1 MPSRAPCAHC
11 DPNQPHRRNK
21 EGLGAAPSPQQLR
34 TALAEVRSQILL
46 YKRLLA
52 ALEEDEEDLET
63 RLAKVV
69 YPVLNLPFEVTADIF
84 IRCLPVGGPVTPT
97 SSTAPLALSHVCRQW
112 RDVAL
117 STTALWDSLHVD
129 LNAIAPWLLE
139 MWFSRAQ
146 ERPLSL
152 TIDGESHSQLG
163 YVSAN
168 TGRFKYL
175 NLYFKHSNLAGL
187 PSTDNGLRSLLPLAS
202 YNTTEEAIWSCLE
215 NNSSLKEHR
224 ILPTRFVHVT
234 FDYHSPRSTLTH
246 LELLARIS
254 GAMFLKLLRRLP
266 ALSHLKCSPHIL
278 PNSIQGLRSEVAEM
292 FPNIR
297 SLGLPARGAPAA
309 LPLVTLPNL
318 SSLELGAHSN
328 PVEIRDFLIRSA
340 CYITCLRISLA
351 DCDEKEDRGETA
363 ALLSLFPFVRSLE
376 AIGLEDPTIF
386 MSCLHPRNLL
396 PEVTELTVHY
406 DVEEYDDNTEN
417 YGDKWILL
425 LHRMSEKG
433 ALALTKAHVHLNTSR
448 SEALSLC
455 YPGRLAQ
462 AVATRLIE
470 EERLNLLLRCQCP
483 GYVKIW
489 PCEEDDDVSD
499 PDSGT
504 DSNSSN
510 TENH

>member
-1 MPSRAPCAHC
+1 MSSRPPCAHC
-11 DPNQPHRRNK
+11 DPNQPRRRSK
-21 EGLGAAPSPQQLR
+21 EGFGTASSPQQLR
-34 TALAEVRSQILL
+34 TDLAEVRSQILL
-46 YKRLLA
+46 YTRLLA
-52 ALEEDEEDLET
+52 ALEEDEEDLEN

-69 YPVLNLPFEVTADIF
+69 YPVLNLPFEVTAAVF
-84 IRCLPVGGPVTPT
+84 IRCLPGGGPVTPT

-117 STTALWDSLHVD
+117 SSTELWDTLHVD
-129 LNAIAPWLLE
+129 LNAMAPWLLE
-139 MWFSRAQ
+139 MWFSRAK

-152 TIDGESHSQLG
+152 TIDGESHSQLE

-168 TGRFKYL
+168 TDRFKYL

-187 PSTDNGLRSLLPLAS
+187 PSAKDGLRSLLPLAS

-215 NNSSLKEHR
+215 NNFGLREHR

-234 FDYHSPRSTLTH
+234 FDYHSPGSNLTH

-254 GAMFLKLLRRLP
+254 GAMFLKLLRRFP
-266 ALSHLKCSPHIL
+266 ALSHLKCSPHIQ
-278 PNSIQGLRSEVAEM
+278 PNSIQSLRSEVAEM

-309 LPLVTLPNL
+309 LPLVSLPNL
-318 SSLELGAHSN
+318 TSLELGAHSK
-328 PVEIRDFLIRSA
+328 PVEIRDFLIRSS

-376 AIGLEDPTIF
+376 AIGLENLTIF
-386 MSCLHPRNLL
+386 ISCLYPRKLL
-396 PEVTELTVHY
+396 PEVTELTAHY
-406 DVEEYDDNTEN
+406 DVEEYYDNTEN
-417 YGDKWILL
+417 YGDNWILL

-433 ALALTKAHVHLNTSR
+433 AVALTKAHIHLNTSS
-448 SEALSLC
+448 SEAWSRC

-462 AVATRLIE
+462 AVAARLIE
-470 EERLNLLLRCQCP
+470 EERLDLLLRCQCQ

-489 PCEEDDDVSD
+489 PCEDDDDASD

-504 DSNSSN
+504 DSNSSDA
-510 TENH
+510 ENH